1 MYRIK
6 LIVTGVM
13 EKTALPQ
20 VLAKF
25 FPEKLN
31 GKDVIWEEARQ
42 GNGITCYPLP
52 TFATEPA
59 RAAFKLAKDMITE
72 ARTGKQGKPADL
84 VIVLDDVELGNLG
97 REANIA
103 AHFRAAVEVQ
113 IKALNLLT
121 AEEAALRTTIQEKCS
136 FHLIKP
142 MIEAYLFADCNALQ
156 KAGVTAKHS
165 LRHATDVEQFE
176 TNGPTAWLTQCKA
189 ENQKKA
195 SESNAWWREECH
207 PKHYLSYFNP
217 AYEETTH
224 GVTGLLALDLQ
235 KMVQASTDA
244 PLFCALIQDLADWF
258 CIQNPLITTTT
269 PCPDY
274 YPAKTIRRNTLLL
287 RNM

>member
-13 EKTALPQ
+13 EKTALPK

-31 GKDVIWEEARQ
+31 GKDVVWEEARQ
-42 GNGITCYPLP
+42 GDGITGYPLP
-52 TFATEPA
+52 AFATEPA
-59 RAAFKLAKDMITE
+59 RASLQLAKNMITE
-72 ARTGKQGKPADL
+72 ARAGKQGKPADL

-103 AHFRAAVEVQ
+103 AHFRAAVEKE
-113 IKALNLLT
+113 IKALKLLAADET
-121 AEEAALRTTIQEKCS
+121 ALRNTIQSKCS

-156 KAGVTAKHS
+156 KAGMTTKPS
-165 LRHATDVEQFE
+165 LCHATDVEQFE
-176 TNGPTAWLTQCKA
+176 ANGPPGWVTQCRA

-195 SESNAWWREECH
+195 TDNKAWWREECH

-217 AYEETTH
+217 DYEETAH
-224 GVTGLLALDLQ
+224 GVSALLALDLQ

-258 CIQNPLITTTT
+258 CIQNPLISTTT
-269 PCPDY
+269 PCPNY